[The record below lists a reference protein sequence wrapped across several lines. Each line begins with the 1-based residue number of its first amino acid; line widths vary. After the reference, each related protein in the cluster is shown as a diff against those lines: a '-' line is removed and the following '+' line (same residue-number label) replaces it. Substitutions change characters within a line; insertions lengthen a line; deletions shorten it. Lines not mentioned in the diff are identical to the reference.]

1 MEKTM
6 REHMK
11 NRFGGDANFSEKPP
25 LPKSLNIELN
35 TNCNQKCVFCPFHGE
50 KAYQQLE
57 TTMMKYED
65 AVAILDQAHA
75 LGIGEKEVGFYMA
88 GEAFIHKDL
97 ARVIQYA
104 KDLGFQYTFLTT
116 NGALAT
122 PDKMKE
128 VLDAGLDSI
137 RFSVNASDR
146 ESYAEIHGRDDYEQ
160 VLENIKYMA
169 EYIKQNNLSVATSIS
184 CVITKQTLGIQDDV
198 RKIFGQYVDDIL
210 FIPVL
215 MNRLNFD
222 ADFIEKYKIMDDS
235 RATINEEY
243 VCPILYN
250 TMYIGANM
258 KVMPCCDAYDTNC
271 FFYDLKQDFDLEK
284 AWYSDGYRRYR
295 DIFLKDA
302 DDKETL
308 CERCMLRRKGVER
321 LILE

>member
-1 MEKTM
+1 
-6 REHMK
+6 
-11 NRFGGDANFSEKPP
+11 
-25 LPKSLNIELN
+25 
-35 TNCNQKCVFCPFHGE
+35 
-50 KAYQQLE
+50 
-57 TTMMKYED
+57 
-65 AVAILDQAHA
+65 
-75 LGIGEKEVGFYMA
+75 
-88 GEAFIHKDL
+88 
-97 ARVIQYA
+97 
-104 KDLGFQYTFLTT
+104 
-116 NGALAT
+116 
-122 PDKMKE
+122 
-128 VLDAGLDSI
+128 
-137 RFSVNASDR
+137 
-146 ESYAEIHGRDDYEQ
+146 
-160 VLENIKYMA
+160 MA
-169 EYIKQNNLSVATSIS
+169 EYIKQNNLPVATSIS